1 MIPGK
6 DGKRGPATLQ
16 VTALATQCCL
26 LVAELSCNSLWE
38 TKLKKYIYFS
48 NVGFWSRNF
57 HL

>member
-1 MIPGK
+1 MIHGK
-6 DGKRGPATLQ
+6 DGKRGLATLQ

-26 LVAELSCNSLWE
+26 LMAELSYNSLWE
-38 TKLKKYIYFS
+38 TKLKNIYFS